1 MNPRL
6 ITVQA
11 LAATWV
17 ILFLPPAA
25 FADPPK
31 EAELLK
37 RIEQLEKRVA
47 ELEKAIKERGPSGKE
62 TAAEIEKKLAGNW
75 VITDD
80 DKKTAA
86 DKKLPVWTDL
96 KMNADGTCAMVWH
109 DGTVYATEKYQVTEI
124 GSVTRISSE
133 QKIDGVSTWEFR
145 IASVTETELVLEYAG
160 GVKVRYT
167 RKK

>member
-1 MNPRL
+1 MKPRL
-6 ITVQA
+6 ITVLA

-31 EAELLK
+31 EADLLK
-37 RIEQLEKRVA
+37 RIEQLEKRVE
-47 ELEKAIKERGPSGKE
+47 ELEKKIKERGTSSEE

-133 QKIDGVSTWEFR
+133 QKINGVSTWEFR
-145 IASVTETELVLEYAG
+145 LASVSESELVLEYAG